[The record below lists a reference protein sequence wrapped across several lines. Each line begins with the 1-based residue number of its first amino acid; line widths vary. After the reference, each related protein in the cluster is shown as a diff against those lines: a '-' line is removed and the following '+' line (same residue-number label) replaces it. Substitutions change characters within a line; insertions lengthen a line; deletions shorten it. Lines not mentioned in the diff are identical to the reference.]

1 MNIFQCSFYQR
12 LRAWKDLRHKIVSL
26 SLADKCIT
34 VDAWWQM
41 APLVSHHLH
50 PMDQQNW
57 PDPWNLLSENMY
69 CLLTRALG
77 IVYTLQMSQISDIN
91 LVIASDAQGDECP
104 LVLVDNAK
112 YILNYWPDTVLN
124 NCLNDFKIKKQLSLD
139 SVKTKIK

>member
-12 LRAWKDLRHKIVSL
+12 LREWRNLRNKILDLPIP
-26 SLADKCIT
+26 DKCIT

-41 APLVSHHLH
+41 APLVTHYLH

-91 LVIASDAQGDECP
+91 LVIANDRQGDECP

-112 YILNYWPDTVLN
+112 YILNYWPDSVLN
-124 NCLNDFKIKKQLSLD
+124 NCLNDFKIKKYISLD